1 MPDAFIVDGLRTPIG
16 NLGGGLAPVRADDL
30 AALVIRG
37 VLGRHPHLDP
47 AELTDVI
54 MGCANQA
61 GEDNR
66 NVARM
71 ALLLAGVP
79 HTVPGETVNRL
90 CASGMSAAVNAA
102 RAIWHGD
109 GDVYVAGGVEQMT
122 RAPYV
127 LSKTSQPFGRDAQLF
142 DTSLGWRFVNPVMKE
157 RYGIDAMG
165 QTAEN
170 VAEQLDLSRADQD
183 AFALRSQQK
192 ASAARDRGRLAEEIL
207 PVEIAGRKGGSPTV
221 VDQDEFIRPDTSL
234 EGLARLRP
242 AFRTDGK
249 GSVTA
254 GNASGLNDGACA
266 LLLMSD
272 AGLARHG
279 ATPVARILA
288 SAVVG
293 VEPRTMGLGPV
304 PATRAVMA
312 RSGLALKDMAVIE
325 LNEAF
330 AAQSLGCLRQL
341 GLADD
346 DPRVNPN
353 GGAIALGHP
362 LGMSGAR
369 LLLTAARELQHT
381 GGRYALCTMCVGVGQ
396 GMATILE
403 RA

>member
-1 MPDAFIVDGLRTPIG
+1 
-16 NLGGGLAPVRADDL
+16 
-30 AALVIRG
+30 
-37 VLGRHPHLDP
+37 
-47 AELTDVI
+47 

-71 ALLLAGVP
+71 ALLLAGLP

-90 CASGMSAAVNAA
+90 CASGMSAAMNAA
-102 RAIWHGD
+102 RAVRTGD
-109 GDVYVAGGVEQMT
+109 GDLYLAGGVEQMT

-127 LSKTSQPFGRDAQLF
+127 LSKTAQPFGRDAQLF
-142 DTSLGWRFVNPVMKE
+142 DTSLGWRFVNPKMRD
-157 RYGIDAMG
+157 RYGVDPMG

-170 VAEQLDLSRADQD
+170 VAELLGIGREDQD

-192 ASAARDRGRLAEEIL
+192 AAAARTAGRFVREIL
-207 PVEIAGRKGGSPTV
+207 PVETATPKGKPPV
-221 VDQDEFIRPDTSL
+221 VMDQDEFIRPDTSL
-234 EGLARLRP
+234 EILAKLKP

-254 GNASGLNDGACA
+254 GNSSGLNDGACA
-266 LLLMSD
+266 LIVASEPGLKS
-272 AGLARHG
+272 AGLVPMAR
-279 ATPVARILA
+279 VVA
-288 SAVVG
+288 SAVAG
-293 VEPRTMGLGPV
+293 VEPRLMGLGPV
-304 PATRAVMA
+304 PASRMA
-312 RSGLALKDMAVIE
+312 LEKAGLTLADMAVIE

-330 AAQSLGCLRQL
+330 AAQSLGCLREL
-341 GLADD
+341 GLADA

-369 LLLTAARELQHT
+369 LLLTAAHELQAS
-381 GGRYALCTMCVGVGQ
+381 GARYALCTMCIGVGQ

>member
-37 VLGRHPHLDP
+37 VLERHRQLDP

-207 PVEIAGRKGGSPTV
+207 PVEIAGRKGAPPIV
-221 VDQDEFIRPDTSL
+221 VDQDEFIRPDTTL

-266 LLLMSD
+266 LLVMSD
-272 AGLARHG
+272 EGLTRHG
-279 ATPVARILA
+279 VAPIARVVA

-312 RSGLALKDMAVIE
+312 RAGLALEEMAVIE